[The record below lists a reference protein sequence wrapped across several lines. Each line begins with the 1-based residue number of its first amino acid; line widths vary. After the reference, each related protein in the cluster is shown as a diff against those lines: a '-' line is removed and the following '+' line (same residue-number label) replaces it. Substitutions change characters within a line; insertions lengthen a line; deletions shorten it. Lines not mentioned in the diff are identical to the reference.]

1 MPTRRTALAALGVSV
16 GLAGCL
22 GGPPELDPQL
32 PGFEEAENGTA
43 DGENDPFAGVVFRE
57 QTLQDKGAA
66 VDFVV
71 TAENTGTERQPI
83 TLRAFLYTDDTNE
96 PLRTVDRVFDLR
108 PGVEERVGFP
118 NGGIKLSPSERDRL
132 TRLIINAKVGGYGA
146 NFQELATFSGE
157 DVRAV
162 GSDAG

>member
-1 MPTRRTALAALGVSV
+1 MPTRRAALVALGASV
-16 GLAGCL
+16 GLAGCT
-22 GGPPELDPQL
+22 GGIPELDPQL
-32 PGFEEAENGTA
+32 PGFEDAQNGTA
-43 DGENDPFAGVVFRE
+43 DGETDPFSGVVFRE

-71 TAENTGTERQPI
+71 TAANTGTERQPI
-83 TLRAFLYTDDTNE
+83 TLRAFLYTDDSNE

-118 NGGIKLSPSERDRL
+118 NGGIRLSPAERKRL
-132 TRLIINAKVGGYGA
+132 TRLVINAKVGGYGA
-146 NFQELATFSGE
+146 NFQALATYSGD

-162 GSDAG
+162 LSD